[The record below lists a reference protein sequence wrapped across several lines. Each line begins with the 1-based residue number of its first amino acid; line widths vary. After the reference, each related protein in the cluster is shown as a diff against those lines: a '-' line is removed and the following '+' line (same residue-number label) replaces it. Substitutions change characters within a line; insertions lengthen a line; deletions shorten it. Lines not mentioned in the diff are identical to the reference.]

1 MPTYRYIEN
10 EGVLFRTTG
19 PSNAFPHEIW
29 SPKQKQ
35 FLLYQGDV
43 PKPQDWGEE
52 ISEAEAQGIAQSRA
66 RGARFVGSLGMRG
79 SSYVFRFERNGE
91 IIDIAVDSR
100 G

>member
-1 MPTYRYIEN
+1 MTRLSAI
-10 EGVLFRTTG
+10 
-19 PSNAFPHEIW
+19 
-29 SPKQKQ
+29 
-35 FLLYQGDV
+35 LLSGLIALAPLSAADAQDRGQRGDRGGDRARSEQARE
-43 PKPQDWGEE
+43 PRR

-79 SSYVFRFERNGE
+79 GSYVFRFERNGE

>member
-1 MPTYRYIEN
+1 MKRLSVILMSALIAAAPL
-10 EGVLFRTTG
+10 GVA
-19 PSNAFPHEIW
+19 NA
-29 SPKQKQ
+29 QDRGGR
-35 FLLYQGDV
+35 GDRDRDR
-43 PKPQDWGEE
+43 PEMSRE
-52 ISEAEAQGIAQSRA
+52 RRISEAEAQGIAQSRA

>member
-1 MPTYRYIEN
+1 MNAGVWRLHATHEALNMVEKKDDSMPTYRYIEN

-52 ISEAEAQGIAQSRA
+52 ISEAEAQAWMKADLASG
-66 RGARFVGSLGMRG
+66 V
-79 SSYVFRFERNGE
+79 
-91 IIDIAVDSR
+91 
-100 G
+100 